1 MSGIDAWTEVNI
13 GEIAGSA
20 FSGAIS
26 VIPGSAIWGDAV
38 DAVGSNI
45 IEHGVNAI
53 VYGDEF
59 DIVTI
64 GKEIVSDYV
73 TDTILPE
80 FLPTGD
86 VPRFIRDIKDE
97 ARELGVKGTKNLQ
110 QYLNISQISTIV
122 VNGFNADTNSRLCE
136 SLGLG

>member
-38 DAVGSNI
+38 DSVGSNI

-64 GKEIVSDYV
+64 GKEIVSDYL

-122 VNGFNADTNSRLCE
+122 VNGFNADNNSRLCE

>member
-1 MSGIDAWTEVNI
+1 MVNESELSKYI
-13 GEIAGSA
+13 
-20 FSGAIS
+20 
-26 VIPGSAIWGDAV
+26 